1 MQQTLTNT
9 NTKNIRL
16 WTGTKPPSAR
26 TALNPTQRGSTKMNI
41 TKLLKFKKLAAIMA
55 AGLLSAG
62 AQAQEELRFFNWS
75 DYMAEDTIEKF
86 EAETGIKVTAD
97 VFDSNEVLEAKLLA
111 GRSGYDLVVPSS
123 TFMAR
128 QIIAGAFQP
137 LDKSQLPN
145 MKHLDKELL
154 TFLQKNDPGNRYGV
168 PYLWGTTGIGYNV
181 EQVKKALGTDA
192 PLDSWDLV
200 FKPENM
206 KKLAECGVIFLDSA
220 DEIFPL
226 ALNYVG
232 QDPNSTKKGDYKTSG
247 DAAKMLSG
255 IRPYINQFHSSQYI
269 NSLANGDAC
278 VAIGWSGDVLQA
290 QDRASEAENGVE
302 IEYIIPKEGTSIWF
316 DMLVIPADSKNTEN
330 AHKFIN
336 FLLRPDIIADISNYV
351 YYANPNTGATKIQDQ
366 ELSNNPGIYPSA
378 DVKKRLFAAT
388 VRARKIEKVLT
399 RSWTNLKTGR

>member
-1 MQQTLTNT
+1 M
-9 NTKNIRL
+9 
-16 WTGTKPPSAR
+16 
-26 TALNPTQRGSTKMNI
+26 

-55 AGLLSAG
+55 IGLMSVG
-62 AQAQEELRFFNWS
+62 VQAQEELRFFNWS

-86 EAETGIKVTAD
+86 EAETGIKVIAD

-316 DMLVIPADSKNTEN
+316 DMLVVPADAKNVEN

-351 YYANPNTGATKIQDQ
+351 YYANPNTGATEIQDQ
-366 ELSNNPGIYPSA
+366 ELSNNPGIYPSSE
-378 DVKKRLFAAT
+378 VKKRLFAAT